1 MAILTFFQRCGDG
14 RSTAKAYAKE
24 QNDYEMLVGAARLYI
39 LARRLTTTLIEPE
52 IKQGGDRGA
61 NQYQE
66 CQGNAIVTLADCGF
80 TGMQW
85 HRRKKELDAT
95 LEDIDGYID
104 YCIETQAEPTTYG
117 LLKFITG
124 AHVGFNSG
132 DNEWYTPPKYKVFF
146 PHARGCRDRF
156 CSREQFFPHARG
168 CNAIE
173 VTMWLLLSTYPTCTR
188 MQLNTWLVTI
198 MLLTTYPTCTRMQLK
213 SISDKLEILE
223 RAKNLSWRHHYEVA
237 SVKKLSTDAKGK
249 FTLTNE
255 PDHEIWY
262 N

>member
-146 PHARGCRDRF
+146 PRARMQTTPSIKEGVVPTKPLRARGCRD
-156 CSREQFFPHARG
+156 
-168 CNAIE
+168 
-173 VTMWLLLSTYPTCTR
+173 L
-188 MQLNTWLVTI
+188 
-198 MLLTTYPTCTRMQLK
+198 
-213 SISDKLEILE
+213 
-223 RAKNLSWRHHYEVA
+223 
-237 SVKKLSTDAKGK
+237 
-249 FTLTNE
+249 
-255 PDHEIWY
+255 
-262 N
+262 